1 MRSSKER
8 QSRAPGSPGAFLGS
22 SRARLPTAAP
32 AEPSDTQQAPNPR
45 TKVRH
50 LHFITIHGSREISLS
65 QPPTHHS
72 IAKEQGLLKKG
83 IGQCPLTST
92 ISSSSGL
99 SMQPFPS
106 LSYTL
111 NVHLSLCSSFPR
123 KTRFKAATYSRK
135 SMVLSCGNR
144 KAAAGGHL
152 AGQKVERKLLYSFQ
166 KAWVK
171 AAGRIMYG
179 TGICLA
185 LQGRFAAVQDQQQ
198 AQPHP

>member
-1 MRSSKER
+1 MGGNSPPQASTGNLGEER
-8 QSRAPGSPGAFLGS
+8 LKGKAEQS
-22 SRARLPTAAP
+22 SRIPSSQRLHLWAA
-32 AEPSDTQQAPNPR
+32 ALPSVTQEAPDPF
-45 TKVRH
+45 TKVGH
-50 LHFITIHGSREISLS
+50 FHFITSTAALKRDYHK
-65 QPPTHHS
+65 PHMPHH

-144 KAAAGGHL
+144 ETAAG
-152 AGQKVERKLLYSFQ
+152 
-166 KAWVK
+166 
-171 AAGRIMYG
+171 
-179 TGICLA
+179 
-185 LQGRFAAVQDQQQ
+185 
-198 AQPHP
+198 